1 AIDFLDDGLTGFIG
15 CLNSSFFMT
24 EDGGENWTNIAD
36 QIPGP
41 DTDICGL
48 AHQGDSIWGVGV
60 FADPAY
66 LIQSN
71 DRGQTWSWTS
81 MEDHANA
88 LVELAMSPSGELF
101 AGGRTD
107 TGATIL
113 RSTDGGQVW
122 ETVFANSDGL
132 EFIWKLDFVTEDVA
146 YGTVESFGGST
157 SMVKSVD
164 GGHTWTELSVSEDY
178 FDLQGIG
185 FVDEETGWVSPRN
198 IGLFLTTDG
207 GQTWEQDEDI
217 SNVNRIT
224 FPPGIRHR
232 ALAGANFVMYYQQEP
247 SSASDNTIDIVLPAF
262 GPVFPNPVAGPAEV
276 ALDLIRNTRVSID
289 LLDLS
294 GRQLKEIYRGRI
306 SAGEHSIALGDLS
319 GYPPGSYLLALRTSE
334 GHQSISLII
343 Q

>member
-1 AIDFLDDGLTGFIG
+1 FLDDGLTGFVG
-15 CLNSSFFMT
+15 SLNSSFFMT
-24 EDGGENWTNIAD
+24 DDGGQTWTDIAD
-36 QIPGP
+36 QLPGE
-41 DTDICGL
+41 DKDICGL

-132 EFIWKLDFVTEDVA
+132 EFIWKIDFVTEDVV
-146 YGTVESFGGST
+146 YGTVESFSGST

-164 GGHTWTELSVSEDY
+164 GGNTWVELPVSPFY
-178 FDLQGIG
+178 YDLQGIG
-185 FVDEETGWVSPRN
+185 FIDEETGWVCPRN
-198 IGLFLTTDG
+198 AALWLTTDG
-207 GQTWEQDEDI
+207 GQSWTQDETFF
-217 SNVNRIT
+217 NVNRIT
-224 FPPGIRHR
+224 FFPGNRNR
-232 ALAGANFVMYYQQEP
+232 ALAAASSIAYYQPE
-247 SSASDNTIDIVLPAF
+247 STSNSNNSLELVLPTF

>member
-1 AIDFLDDGLTGFIG
+1 MRYFPLYLLLCLSGTALAQINTGSWTPIEALPFAGRYDDIHISALDEEETSFEAWAVNDRGQVFHAPDLDEIEEWQLQLNIPFNYFRAIDFLDDGLTGFVG
-15 CLNSSFFMT
+15 SLNSSFFMT
-24 EDGGENWTNIAD
+24 DDGGQTWTDIAD
-36 QIPGP
+36 QLPGE
-41 DTDICGL
+41 DKDICGL

-132 EFIWKLDFVTEDVA
+132 EFIWKIDFVTENVA

-164 GGHTWTELSVSEDY
+164 GGHTWDELPVSE
-178 FDLQGIG
+178 
-185 FVDEETGWVSPRN
+185 
-198 IGLFLTTDG
+198 
-207 GQTWEQDEDI
+207 
-217 SNVNRIT
+217 
-224 FPPGIRHR
+224 
-232 ALAGANFVMYYQQEP
+232 
-247 SSASDNTIDIVLPAF
+247 
-262 GPVFPNPVAGPAEV
+262 
-276 ALDLIRNTRVSID
+276 
-289 LLDLS
+289 
-294 GRQLKEIYRGRI
+294 
-306 SAGEHSIALGDLS
+306 
-319 GYPPGSYLLALRTSE
+319 
-334 GHQSISLII
+334 
-343 Q
+343 